1 MTGFQLPPR
10 EKVGYLDPEV
20 AGEGMK
26 VIMSGGEQVNWS
38 PPPVAPVMPD
48 WSTIKS
54 IRHYFNRTGH
64 QTYPAW
70 LYHPT
75 EQPRLVKNAQE
86 AAELGVC
93 YREAS
98 IDERGRY
105 GLAYVWDW
113 QEDSLWRPKPHG
125 AIKFDPANPGQG
137 KFYVVT
143 PPNPAI
149 ARNELLAELVPAV
162 AAAVATALK
171 ATGSGAPANVDASD
185 LDEFLQFQAWKKAQG
200 MIDAATGGDA
210 APAGEDDAPRESAL
224 NLSPEDERAAW
235 VREAEAK
242 GIKVDRR
249 WSLDR
254 LKAEVQK
261 AA

>member
-1 MTGFQLPPR
+1 MTFQLPPR
-10 EKVGYLDPEV
+10 SQVGYLDPEV
-20 AGEGMK
+20 AGEGQK
-26 VIMSGGEQVNWS
+26 VILSDGEQVNWS

-54 IRHYFNRTGH
+54 IRHYFNRTGYAV
-64 QTYPAW
+64 YPAW
-70 LYHPT
+70 LYHPS
-75 EQPRLVKNAQE
+75 EAPRLVKNAQE

-93 YREAS
+93 HREAT

-105 GLAYVWDW
+105 GLSHVWDW
-113 QEDSLWRPKPHG
+113 QDDSQWRPKPHG
-125 AIKFDPANPGQG
+125 ATKFDPANPGQG
-137 KFYVVT
+137 KFFVAT

-171 ATGSGAPANVDASD
+171 STGQGAPANIDPND

-200 MIDAATGGDA
+200 MIEAATADETTDELPQG
-210 APAGEDDAPRESAL
+210 SAL
-224 NLSPEDERAAW
+224 NALSPAQERAAW
-235 VREAEAK
+235 EDEARVK
-242 GIKVDRR
+242 GVKVDKR